1 MRKIITHLHLIINII
16 SIIYD
21 NNENNQNTG
30 SRAAVHSNW
39 HSIMVHMKEAGPV
52 RVKLPSKAKRIVD
65 ITDGSTIAHDT
76 DSLLYTSSSDS
87 SAIFL
92 G

>member
-1 MRKIITHLHLIINII
+1 
-16 SIIYD
+16 
-21 NNENNQNTG
+21 
-30 SRAAVHSNW
+30 
-39 HSIMVHMKEAGPV
+39 MVHMKEAGPV

-92 G
+92 AQPTKMGIHLCVNCRLVDNRPYTTDGGWHLRIS

>member
-1 MRKIITHLHLIINII
+1 
-16 SIIYD
+16 
-21 NNENNQNTG
+21 
-30 SRAAVHSNW
+30 
-39 HSIMVHMKEAGPV
+39 MVHMKEAGPV

-65 ITDGSTIAHDT
+65 ITYGSTIAHDT